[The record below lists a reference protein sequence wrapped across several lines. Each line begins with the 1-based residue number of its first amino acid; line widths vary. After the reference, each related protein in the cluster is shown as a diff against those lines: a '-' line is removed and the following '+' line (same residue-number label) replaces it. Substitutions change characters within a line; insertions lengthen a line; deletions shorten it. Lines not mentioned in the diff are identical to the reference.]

1 MKIFAVRR
9 GMLWSLLLAG
19 MLFLPVVGRAQEVTV
34 ESALSRDTILIG
46 DQLDLTLRV
55 LQPADLQVTLPE
67 FVDSVSKGL
76 EVVGRARTDTVR
88 RKDGRL
94 EITRTWRV
102 TSFDT
107 SGVVLVDPLVVS
119 WQKDSLKARL
129 ETRPL
134 QLVVRLLPVQTD
146 KGPKDIKQPYKLKIT
161 WQEVLLWSLL
171 ALALAVLLW
180 LGIRFRKKRKE
191 QEGLPAIRKKPAEPA
206 HVFALRELNTLREA
220 RLWQQGRVKEY
231 YTRLTDILRTYL
243 EYRYGI
249 RALEQTTPETLEA
262 LHASGFNDNRLRG
275 ILENILETG
284 DLVKFAKYIPQ
295 PDLNE
300 SVLLDAFVFVNETK
314 ETWKAEEAGEK
325 QENATGEQ
333 EVHVEKEKEKE
344 GEEKAAGEQVTEKG
358 TEAEEGKTEEEGK
371 EGRTD
376 V

>member
-1 MKIFAVRR
+1 MLR
-9 GMLWSLLLAG
+9 GVLLAG
-19 MLFLPVVGRAQEVTV
+19 MLLLPVMGRAQEVTV

-55 LQPADLQVTLPE
+55 VQPAELQVTLPE
-67 FVDSVSKGL
+67 FVDTVSKGL
-76 EVVGRARTDTVR
+76 EVVGRARTDTLR

-134 QLVVRLLPVQTD
+134 QLAVRLLPVQTD
-146 KGPKDIKQPYKLKIT
+146 KGPKDIKKPYKVPVT
-161 WQEVLLWSLL
+161 WQEIMMWSMGSL
-171 ALALAVLLW
+171 ALVVLLW
-180 LGIRFRKKRKE
+180 LGISFWMKRKE
-191 QEGLPAIRKKPAEPA
+191 QKGLPAIRKKPAEPA

-249 RALEQTTPETLEA
+249 RAMEQTTAETLEA
-262 LHASGFNDNRLRG
+262 LNTTGFNDNRLRG

-314 ETWKAEEAGEK
+314 ETWKAEETGEK
-325 QENATGEQ
+325 QENATGKQQESVEQ
-333 EVHVEKEKEKE
+333 EKDR
-344 GEEKAAGEQVTEKG
+344 EEKADGEEVRETV
-358 TEAEEGKTEEEGK
+358 TEAEEEKAEEEGK
-371 EGRTD
+371 EGRRD

>member
-1 MKIFAVRR
+1 
-9 GMLWSLLLAG
+9 MLWSLLLAG

-55 LQPADLQVTLPE
+55 VQPADLQVTLPE

-180 LGIRFRKKRKE
+180 LGIRFWKKRKE

-262 LHASGFNDNRLRG
+262 LKASGFNDNRLRG

-344 GEEKAAGEQVTEKG
+344 KEGEEKAAGEQVTEKG